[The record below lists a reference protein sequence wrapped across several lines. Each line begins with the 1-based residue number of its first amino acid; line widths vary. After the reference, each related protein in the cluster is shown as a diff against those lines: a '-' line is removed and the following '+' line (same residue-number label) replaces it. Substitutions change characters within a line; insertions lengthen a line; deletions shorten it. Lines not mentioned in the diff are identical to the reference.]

1 MTRTKPVLSHCCLS
15 HIQPTPNGKAFA
27 SGPTWRGQGFLGSCE
42 NTWPSSLVGTC
53 MAFGPIFV
61 AIQLAFVCLHN
72 PEEIASFAV
81 IIKIG
86 AS

>member
-1 MTRTKPVLSHCCLS
+1 
-15 HIQPTPNGKAFA
+15 
-27 SGPTWRGQGFLGSCE
+27 
-42 NTWPSSLVGTC
+42 